1 MGRGGG
7 RGLRGGGISN
17 ENEKIKIPQLV
28 GRAQKSDLH
37 GPVNQDIVILKN
49 ESIERECVCVC
60 GCVSEKSKIRRERDD
75 VEEEEEG
82 AGLEGAGQEARNQ
95 TKQTTQ

>member
-1 MGRGGG
+1 M
-7 RGLRGGGISN
+7 
-17 ENEKIKIPQLV
+17 
-28 GRAQKSDLH
+28 
-37 GPVNQDIVILKN
+37 
-49 ESIERECVCVC
+49 CVVC

>member
-1 MGRGGG
+1 MREMGRGGG
-7 RGLRGGGISN
+7 RGLRGGISN

-49 ESIERECVCVC
+49 ESIERECVLCV
-60 GCVSEKSKIRRERDD
+60 GV
-75 VEEEEEG
+75 
-82 AGLEGAGQEARNQ
+82 
-95 TKQTTQ
+95 